1 MLCWGWKGQNK
12 NQKAHRSASLKV
24 LVSPSILTG
33 SGLALSHIERKV
45 RVWKESQAAIS
56 LLSVSDASI
65 DHPDWAS
72 VRMLVCLHM
81 SPLPFILISQTLQ
94 LHSMQL
100 PTPSSSL
107 FSTQWTFFSRS
118 CFNLFLLRFLP
129 HFFLPMARSHTTFT
143 PSFLPAR
150 LLSSPSAR
158 LSQLYFSARFL
169 DSLICLLLLGCK
181 FFSTLY
187 FLGAGPLP
195 PSSTSSSMD

>member
-1 MLCWGWKGQNK
+1 
-12 NQKAHRSASLKV
+12 
-24 LVSPSILTG
+24 
-33 SGLALSHIERKV
+33 
-45 RVWKESQAAIS
+45 
-56 LLSVSDASI
+56 
-65 DHPDWAS
+65 
-72 VRMLVCLHM
+72 M
-81 SPLPFILISQTLQ
+81 SPLRFILISQTLQ
-94 LHSMQL
+94 LLSMQL

-118 CFNLFLLRFLP
+118 CFNLFLLCFLP

-143 PSFLPAR
+143 PSSLPAR

-158 LSQLYFSARFL
+158 LSQLYFSARLL

-195 PSSTSSSMD
+195 LLPPPPPWISSCASISTVTHVLYSTRSDFEVQWMSLIIYFCCNKLHL